1 MAIIKIINDNNSTST
16 SYLLGYT
23 ISAKKDESENVRFL
37 EINTSISLFK
47 YRIWTEV
54 DITDIDSLVSF
65 ISDMFDNTIKNNT
78 FVNLKEDSRGFIS
91 ISDSD
96 EPGKKFGGSRL

>member
-54 DITDIDSLVSF
+54 DITDIDSLVCL
-65 ISDMFDNTIKNNT
+65 ITQ
-78 FVNLKEDSRGFIS
+78 LKTTHSLI
-91 ISDSD
+91 
-96 EPGKKFGGSRL
+96 